1 MTLSN
6 ATLER
11 LLPTWLA
18 GPGPAADEW
27 AAVIALELADAAR
40 ARALGITVASV
51 RSHLEQRLALL
62 RSLWPSLEHDFT
74 LFPAAMTEGE
84 RLTRLWQVWLP
95 LAQQLA
101 TWRSTLKR
109 PLIQGI
115 LGVQGTGKTTLVRI
129 LQRILAHLGY
139 PTLGISIDDFY
150 KTYAERQRLQRQD
163 PRLIWRGPPG
173 THDVELGLHV
183 LAQLR
188 QEQFP
193 VAIPRFDKSVWD
205 GAGDRTEP
213 EWVWQGAIVLFE
225 GWMVGLR
232 PLPPAAFEAPPWPI
246 VTTAD
251 RAFARDM
258 NQALQA
264 YLPLWAYLD
273 RLMVLHPHDYRLSQ
287 QWRQQAEQQ
296 MRATGKAGM
305 SEATIAQFVEY
316 FWKALHPAL
325 FIPPLLRPPNGA
337 DLVLELDDQHRVTA
351 LYSANKQPP
360 HPQPLSQSRRGA

>member
-1 MTLSN
+1 MTPSN

-18 GPGPAADEW
+18 GSRPAPDEW
-27 AAVIALELADAAR
+27 AVVTALELADAAR
-40 ARALGITVASV
+40 ARALGITAAAV
-51 RSHLEQRLALL
+51 RPHLEQRLALL
-62 RSLWPSLEHDFT
+62 RSLWPRLERDST
-74 LFPAAMTEGE
+74 LLPAAMTKRD
-84 RLTRLWQVWLP
+84 RLTQLWQVWLP
-95 LAQQLA
+95 IAQQLA
-101 TWRSTLKR
+101 TLQSTLKR

-115 LGVQGTGKTTLVRI
+115 LGVQGTGKTTLVKI
-129 LQRILAHLGY
+129 LQHLLTHLGC
-139 PTLGISIDDFY
+139 PTIGISIDDFY
-150 KTYAERQRLQRQD
+150 KTYAERRWLQRQD

-173 THDVELGLHV
+173 THDLELGLHV
-183 LAQLR
+183 LAQLH

-193 VAIPRFDKSVWD
+193 VAIPRFDKSVWG

-213 EWVWQGAIVLFE
+213 EWVSQGAIVLFE

-232 PLPPAAFEAPPWPI
+232 PLPPTAFEAPPWPI
-246 VTTAD
+246 VTAGD

-273 RLMVLHPHDYRLSQ
+273 RLMVLQPHDYRLSQ

-296 MRATGKAGM
+296 MQARGKAGI
-305 SEATIAQFVEY
+305 SDATIAQFVEY

-325 FIPPLLRPPNGA
+325 FIPPLLRPPDGA
-337 DLVLELDDQHRVTA
+337 DLVLELDNQHRVTA
-351 LYSANKQPP
+351 MYSA
-360 HPQPLSQSRRGA
+360 RGTD